1 MSQRCLVIG
10 FVCFMNRADAEE
22 AMEVCNESDPF
33 NVGRFL
39 MMRWGKNVK
48 RNQEGSAEDDNR
60 APGQNVS
67 KFPVDAPHSRQGS
80 DYCSDEISLHS
91 HDGGPSVIEFRHPPG
106 PGDLSEP
113 TKYDRRLHSEDAIR
127 VGLPA
132 DQRRYHFISTVA
144 SSVAKNGSQFEQR
157 LLEKEANNAEFGFLR
172 YVPSSDIGRDEHLFY
187 RWRVYSFC
195 QGDSYS
201 MWRTEAFQM
210 FHTVGRFWIPPPL
223 FKEGSGMERHRKPV
237 DTRREMD
244 SVVRSVNSRQEPMT
258 GRQIELARRNRRK
271 GTNKRGETGTKLSSA
286 DRDRFNL
293 LVRTKLTRSRESI
306 CSAMAF
312 CFEKS
317 AAAHEISALLKDT
330 LLDDSANVT
339 MDMRIARL
347 YLLSDIL
354 FNSQQPGVRNAFAYR
369 DAVEKMAPEI
379 FTSLGRHGAGQIG
392 RMTMN
397 KLRTVVSAVL
407 GAWTEW
413 SVYNPAFLD
422 ELDARFSGMIP
433 DAIADDA
440 GDTKERVQ
448 QDVEPSTAN
457 LSMESTS
464 KVIIIQARGE
474 WTTVGEDNA
483 DTKNISMNSVR
494 VMADRD
500 LHDYGCEDLDGSPLD
515 DLSTPNSGDHSTQD
529 IDGQPLDD
537 SDIDGSA
544 LSSENGDLD
553 GDSIDEN
560 LDGSALEGDELTPF
574 P

>member
-1 MSQRCLVIG
+1 
-10 FVCFMNRADAEE
+10 MNRADAEE

-48 RNQEGSAEDDNR
+48 RNQEGSTEDDSR
-60 APGQNVS
+60 GPGQNVS
-67 KFPVDAPHSRQGS
+67 KFPVDAPHSRQDS
-80 DYCSDEISLHS
+80 DHYSDEISLHS
-91 HDGGPSVIEFRHPPG
+91 DDGGPSSIDFRHPPG
-106 PGDLSEP
+106 LGDLAEP
-113 TKYDRRLHSEDAIR
+113 SKYDRRLHSEDAIR
-127 VGLPA
+127 VRLPA
-132 DQRRYHFISTVA
+132 DQKRYHFISAVA
-144 SSVAKNGSQFEQR
+144 SSVAKNGSQFEQK

-172 YVPSSDIGRDEHLFY
+172 YVASSDTGRDEHLFY

-195 QGDSYS
+195 QGDTYTI
-201 MWRTEAFQM
+201 WRTEPFQM
-210 FHTVGRFWIPPPL
+210 FHDVGRFWIPPPL
-223 FKEGSGMERHRKPV
+223 DKEASDMERHRKPT
-237 DTRREMD
+237 DTRREKGG
-244 SVVRSVNSRQEPMT
+244 VVHSVNSRQEPMT

-271 GTNKRGETGTKLSSA
+271 GNNKRGETATKLSTA

-293 LVRTKLTRSRESI
+293 LVRTKLTISRESI

-330 LLDDSANVT
+330 LMDDSANVT

-354 FNSQQPGVRNAFAYR
+354 FNSQQPGVRNAFFYR

-422 ELDARFSGMIP
+422 ELDARFSGKIP
-433 DAIADDA
+433 EATSDDA
-440 GDTKERVQ
+440 GNTKEFVQ
-448 QDVEPSTAN
+448 HDVESSTAN
-457 LSMESTS
+457 LSNESTS
-464 KVIIIQARGE
+464 GVVIIQARGE
-474 WTTVGEDNA
+474 WTTVGEDKP
-483 DTKNISMNSVR
+483 DTKNIIMNSVR

-500 LHDYGCEDLDGSPLD
+500 LHDPGCEDLDGSPLD
-515 DLSTPNSGDHSTQD
+515 DVSTPNSDD
-529 IDGQPLDD
+529 DVDGQPLDD
-537 SDIDGSA
+537 SDIDGSP
-544 LSSENGDLD
+544 LCSDNGDLD
-553 GDSIDEN
+553 GVSIDEN
-560 LDGSALEGDELTPF
+560 LDGTTLEGDELPRF
-574 P
+574 R